1 MKLKNVNLNDENFIA
16 SNLINIDLFFK
27 KFVKI
32 ELKNKD
38 NTLFFLK
45 DAMIA

>member
-1 MKLKNVNLNDENFIA
+1 MESKNVNPNGDNVVA
-16 SNLINIDLFFK
+16 SNLININLFIFEI
-27 KFVKI
+27 VKI

-38 NTLFFLK
+38 HTLLFLK